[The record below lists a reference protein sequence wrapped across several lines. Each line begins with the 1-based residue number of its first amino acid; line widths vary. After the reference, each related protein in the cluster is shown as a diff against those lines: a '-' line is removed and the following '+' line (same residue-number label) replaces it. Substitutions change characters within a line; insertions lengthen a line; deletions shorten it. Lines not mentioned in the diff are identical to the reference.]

1 MNKKKVL
8 VLLATF
14 NGQKFLEKQ
23 LESIL
28 SQKEVDI
35 EILISDDFSTDNS
48 LNIINKVIQKKNI
61 SVLNNL
67 NKFRSAGH
75 NFFNLIENSN
85 TNGFDYVAFSDQD
98 DFWFDDKI
106 ITAIDI
112 IEKHS
117 VDALS
122 SDVIAYWPIDG
133 KKRLIKK
140 SFPQKKFDYWFEGP
154 GPGCSQVLKV
164 SVFNFFRKFV
174 ISNKKLLKSI
184 TSHDWLI
191 YTFLRYN
198 NFKWIISNEPKM
210 LYNQHGNNDQG
221 ANYGLKAK
229 INRLKKIDQGWY
241 KNEIRNIYKIITNKN
256 FDDFVK
262 SNKLILKPFDLRR
275 KKIDS
280 IFIWFLI
287 FFRSL

>member
-23 LESIL
+23 LESIF

-48 LNIINKVIQKKNI
+48 LNIINKLIQKKKI
-61 SVLNNL
+61 SVLKNF
-67 NKFRSAGH
+67 NKFGSAGH
-75 NFFNLIENSN
+75 NFFNLIENSD
-85 TNGFDYVAFSDQD
+85 TNNFDYVAFSDQD

-106 ITAIDI
+106 IAAINI
-112 IEKHS
+112 IEKYS

-122 SDVIAYWPIDG
+122 SDVIAYWPIDS

-140 SFPQKKFDYWFEGP
+140 SFSQKKFDHWFEGP

-164 SVFNFFRKFV
+164 NAFNFFRKFV

-210 LYNQHGNNDQG
+210 LYNQHSHNDQG
-221 ANYGLKAK
+221 ANYGFKPK

-241 KNEIRNIYKIITNKN
+241 KNEIRNIYKAITNKN
-256 FDDFVK
+256 FDDFIK
-262 SNKLILKPFDLRR
+262 NENLKFKPLSLRR
-275 KKIDS
+275 KKS
-280 IFIWFLI
+280 ESLFVWLLI
-287 FFRSL
+287 LFGF